1 MKKHYPNLLVCL
13 IIVTFVTNKLC
24 SQNSPPTFTS
34 TPITSVNDNNIY
46 NYIITTS
53 DTDGD
58 QVVVTA
64 PTIPSWLLLSLDN
77 VTTFAGSSIANFQDG
92 PVSTALFNNIFG
104 VTIDQNNNVYVTDV
118 NRIRKISGGTVSTIA
133 GSSWG
138 YVDGAGNVAKFTA
151 PTGLVTNNTNL
162 YVSDGGDI
170 ANGGNNRIRKID
182 LNTNSVTTFAGSGVR
197 GFADGP
203 GTSAQFN
210 GLNGL
215 DVSTSGFLF
224 IADARNNRIRKASL
238 TTNDVSTL
246 AGSGTQGFVDGSANT
261 AEFKLPNG
269 VAYHSNGNLYVSDD
283 GNKRI
288 RKIDASGNVTTF
300 AGSGQTGH
308 ADGIGINATFTAF
321 GGIALG
327 PSEQFLYV
335 SDWSKIRQI
344 DIATGA
350 VSTVAGTS
358 LGFLDGPGSSAQF
371 NGVGALAIGTDSNN
385 NNSPFII
392 VADGTRVRKISIG
405 LGLVGTPPG
414 PGSYPVVLNAND
426 GNGGSTNQN
435 FTITV
440 NSTLGIDKNIIK
452 GFALYPN
459 PVDDVLN
466 IETQENINNIKI
478 FNPLGQQIVNKNAN
492 TNNISVNINYL
503 PKGIYFVIVNT
514 DKTIKSVEIMK
525 Q

>member
-13 IIVTFVTNKLC
+13 IIVTFITNKLC

-34 TPITSVNDNNIY
+34 TPITSVNSNDIY

-53 DTDGD
+53 DPNGD

-64 PTIPSWLLLSLDN
+64 PTIPSWLSLSLDN
-77 VTTFAGSSIANFQDG
+77 VTTVAGSSVANFQDG
-92 PVSTALFNNIFG
+92 PVSTALFNNISS
-104 VTIDQNNNVYVTDV
+104 VTIDQNNNIYVTDV
-118 NRIRKISGGTVSTIA
+118 NRIRKISGGMVSTIA

-151 PTGLVTNNTNL
+151 PVGLVTNNTNL
-162 YVSDGGDI
+162 YVSDGGDV
-170 ANGGNNRIRKID
+170 AHGGNNRIRKID
-182 LNTNSVTTFAGSGVR
+182 LTTNTVSTFAGSGVR
-197 GFADGP
+197 GFADGS
-203 GTSAQFN
+203 GMSAQFN
-210 GLNGL
+210 GPSGL

-224 IADARNNRIRKASL
+224 IADARNNRIRKVSL

-246 AGSGTQGFVDGSANT
+246 AGSGIQGFADGSANT
-261 AEFKLPNG
+261 AKFKLPSD
-269 VAYHSNGNLYVSDD
+269 VALKSDGNLYVADV
-283 GNKRI
+283 GNQKI
-288 RKIDASGNVTTF
+288 RVVDTNNGNVTTL
-300 AGSGQTGH
+300 ATSTYSGEIVMGLSNQ
-308 ADGIGINATFTAF
+308 
-321 GGIALG
+321 L
-327 PSEQFLYV
+327 LYIV
-335 SDWSKIRQI
+335 NNGVKQI
-344 DIATGA
+344 DLATGS
-350 VSTVAGTS
+350 VSTVAGT
-358 LGFLDGPGSSAQF
+358 GVQGYLDGPGSSAQF
-371 NGVGALAIGTDSNN
+371 FAIRGLAISSDSNN

-392 VADGTRVRKISIG
+392 VADGTEVRKISIG

-426 GNGGSTNQN
+426 GKGGSINQN

-440 NSTLGIDKNIIK
+440 NATLGIDKNIIK
-452 GFALYPN
+452 DFALYPN
-459 PVDDVLN
+459 PVEDILN

-492 TNNISVNINYL
+492 TNKISVNINYL

-514 DKTIKSVEIMK
+514 DKTIESVEIMK